1 MKSFFYLF
9 LILGLTSCKSAKLE
23 NNPPFNVSGAT
34 YNYWVGG
41 RPGVSGIKIIIN
53 YVSNEEVSFDKIY
66 FQNMEGGLESYT
78 KDDKTYLIGRI
89 NTGKKDRAAVVMNID
104 PKKEANNK
112 PPSTGKIPYELEQ
125 NEAMLVYTYKGKKLT
140 YKVSGIKKT
149 KTDFYP

>member
-1 MKSFFYLF
+1 M
-9 LILGLTSCKSAKLE
+9 
-23 NNPPFNVSGAT
+23 
-34 YNYWVGG
+34 
-41 RPGVSGIKIIIN
+41 
-53 YVSNEEVSFDKIY
+53 
-66 FQNMEGGLESYT
+66 
-78 KDDKTYLIGRI
+78 IGRI